1 MIYIYIWYISCR
13 RNLFREICCALC
25 SHVRDASCLPPKV
38 ESWCPMAALNCLH
51 PFIVLHRG
59 LALFEFVIVN
69 MCKILQGSRVAF
81 HDGARCLKM
90 HGKISLEQCN
100 AGAGLPRKCM
110 RLPIYSGSP
119 PGLLA
124 QSQPLDHST
133 ARPDRTEKALCNFEG
148 SALGIPPWGLDT

>member
-1 MIYIYIWYISCR
+1 MIYIWYISCR

-110 RLPIYSGSP
+110 RLPIYSGS
-119 PGLLA
+119 LRVYWLKA
-124 QSQPLDHST
+124 SHWT
-133 ARPDRTEKALCNFEG
+133 IARQDRTGPKKHCAT
-148 SALGIPPWGLDT
+148 SRAQH